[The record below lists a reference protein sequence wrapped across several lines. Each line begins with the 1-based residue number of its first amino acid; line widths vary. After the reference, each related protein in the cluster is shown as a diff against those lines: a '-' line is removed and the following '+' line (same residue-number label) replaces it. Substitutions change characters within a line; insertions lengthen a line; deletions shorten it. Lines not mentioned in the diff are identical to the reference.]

1 MKIYEFVGNG
11 LGVPGLPR
19 TIKQSEGDQW
29 IKDFEK
35 ALKEEKAYLSKIF
48 KIPVDELEGP
58 YQAQQMPGAIL
69 KGALAN
75 GNFIAK
81 STIKEKSSFGKP
93 PKEKE
98 SE

>member
-19 TIKQSEGDQW
+19 TIKQSEGDKW
-29 IKDFEK
+29 MKEFED
-35 ALKEEKAYLSKIF
+35 ALKKEKAYLFKMY
-48 KIPVDELEGP
+48 KIPIDELVGP
-58 YQAQQMPGAIL
+58 FKAQVMPGAIL

-75 GNFIAK
+75 GNFAAK
-81 STIKEKSSFGKP
+81 STIKEKPSLGKP

>member
-1 MKIYEFVGNG
+1 MKIYEFVGKG

-19 TIKQSEGDQW
+19 TMKQSEGDRF
-29 IKDFEK
+29 IKEFEA
-35 ALKEEKAYLSKIF
+35 ALKKEKAYLSKIY
-48 KIPVDELEGP
+48 KVPVDELKGP
-58 YQAQQMPGAIL
+58 FKAQGLPGAIL

-75 GNFIAK
+75 GNFVAK
-81 STIKEKSSFGKP
+81 STIKEKNSLRKS

>member
-29 IKDFEK
+29 IKEFEA
-35 ALKEEKAYLSKIF
+35 ALKKEKAYLSKIY
-48 KIPVDELEGP
+48 KVPIDELEGP
-58 YQAQQMPGAIL
+58 YQAQGMPGAIL

-75 GNFIAK
+75 GNFVAK
-81 STIKEKSSFGKP
+81 STIKEKTSFGKP

>member
-19 TIKQSEGDQW
+19 TIKQSEGDKW
-29 IKDFEK
+29 MKEFED
-35 ALKEEKAYLSKIF
+35 ALKKEKAYLIKIY
-48 KIPVDELEGP
+48 KISIDELVGP
-58 YQAQQMPGAIL
+58 FKAQGMSGAIL

-75 GNFIAK
+75 GNFVAK
-81 STIKEKSSFGKP
+81 STIKEKGSLGKP

>member
-29 IKDFEK
+29 IKEFED
-35 ALKEEKAYLSKIF
+35 ALKKEKAYLSKIY
-48 KIPVDELEGP
+48 KIPVDELVGP
-58 YQAQQMPGAIL
+58 FKSQGMPGAIL

-75 GNFIAK
+75 KNFAAK
-81 STIKEKSSFGKP
+81 STIKEKSSLGKP